1 MRLGMS
7 ATGLRFFSQAE
18 GYDAL
23 AAPRAGQKTF
33 EALDEAINSILE
45 ECYTEAKRLITEK
58 RAAME
63 RVTQGLLE
71 KETLTREEFVA
82 LM

>member
-1 MRLGMS
+1 MRLGMGT
-7 ATGLRFFSQAE
+7 TGLLFFCQPE

-23 AAPRAGQKTF
+23 SAPRAGQKTF
-33 EALDEAINSILE
+33 EALDGAISSILE
-45 ECYTEAKRLITEK
+45 ECYAEAKRIITEK

-63 RVTQGLLE
+63 RVTHGLLE